1 MKKEGPY
8 EYRSDSYEDRLSD
21 RIDEFDRTVRDT
33 KKEIRQAARDAKQEV
48 RQQKR
53 DQIRDL
59 KERVGEV
66 KDHAE
71 EYSNRYENRVDDIDK
86 RARELKERKNR
97 FKEGVESIRDDLTDE
112 SQYHDYRTSGT
123 APMSSEGNYRARDA
137 YGTVNNYE
145 ERILDHADRT
155 AERMQQDVNDA
166 AERIRKKVDRL

>member
-33 KKEIRQAARDAKQEV
+33 KKEIRQEARDAKQEV

-86 RARELKERKNR
+86 RARELKK
-97 FKEGVESIRDDLTDE
+97 GLESIRVDLTDE